1 MKTKIFKKS
10 LIALAVIPF
19 TVSAKITVMITGQ
32 SGVGKSLALNA
43 AANATLNQDITEN
56 NLRFMLGIN
65 RGKSNHTPPP
75 KSGQKFFFN
84 HQDVQ
89 QVVYGQVNSPLP
101 SGTAGSSDTRDFIG
115 YQIKPKI
122 DNWPH
127 GEVLELLDTPGID
140 DTASKENDNSSVDVQ
155 IIRGIESY
163 LREHPDELTAV
174 VIVVSA
180 SCNRLGKGT
189 LKTLHAI
196 RDAFPPEFIERLFIW
211 VNRTSERHPVP
222 EELKNILNENVLKGG
237 DHGYTEISAD
247 HYTKINPIYLAEFNR
262 YLDEQDEISPEV
274 FQRERQETEQS
285 IQAFFQ
291 KIAEFDGPL
300 ITKAYNEFVELKKQ
314 LASNAYNIIQNQLKI
329 DQEIAE
335 EKHVQARFNDRSSL
349 CHELHAAK
357 HYETKTLWDEFT
369 YTTQKL
375 TRLEDKRETRT
386 VTKEVDVTYVVNGDI
401 DAGDVAQASTF
412 GASAGAAA
420 ATVASGPIGWG
431 VGIITGLG
439 NLFLKDKPRIATR
452 KEMRDFDVDVTV
464 PQYDIQE
471 EEKTHQY
478 SYDALKERERTPEE
492 QRKLEEANAIKTSLE
507 ESLNAVK
514 HSLKQKHAQNK
525 QYLAAAQHALKS
537 IQKTDYGQELMADAE
552 QLLSQL
558 QHTLKAQ
565 FPELYKNIS
574 EHAQIESHLQ
584 DFCHRLLLESAN

>member
-1 MKTKIFKKS
+1 MTTQIFKNS

-19 TVSAKITVMITGQ
+19 AVSAKVTVMFTGQ
-32 SGVGKSLALNA
+32 SGVGKSLSLNA
-43 AANATLNQDITEN
+43 AANATLNQEITDN
-56 NLRFMLGIN
+56 NLRFILGVN

-75 KSGQKFFFN
+75 KSGQRFFFN
-84 HQDVQ
+84 TQDVQ

-101 SGTAGSSDTRDFIG
+101 SGTAGSSDTRDFMG

-140 DTASKENDNSSVDVQ
+140 DTASTENDNTSVDVQ

-163 LREHPDELTAV
+163 LKEHPDELTAV

-211 VNRTSERHPVP
+211 VNRTSERYPVP

-262 YLDEQDEISPEV
+262 YLDEQDEISPDI

-285 IQAFFQ
+285 IRAFFQ
-291 KIAEFDGPL
+291 KVAEFDGPL
-300 ITKAYNEFVELKKQ
+300 MTKAYNEFVELKKQ
-314 LASNAYNIIQNQLKI
+314 LARNAYNIIQNQLKI

-335 EKHVQARFNDRSSL
+335 ESHVQARFNDRSSL
-349 CHELHAAK
+349 YNELHAAK
-357 HYETKTLWDEFT
+357 HYETKTLWGELT

-375 TRLEDKRETRT
+375 TRLEDKLETRT
-386 VTKEVDVTYVVNGDI
+386 VTTEIEEAYAINGD
-401 DAGDVAQASTF
+401 DAAEAAAVGAST
-412 GASAGAAA
+412 GAAA
-420 ATVASGPIGWG
+420 AAVASGPVGWG
-431 VGIITGLG
+431 IGLAAG
-439 NLFLKDKPRIATR
+439 LYNLFSKNKPSIGTR
-452 KEMRDFDVDVTV
+452 TEQVEFDVAV
-464 PQYDIQE
+464 PQYDIRE

-478 SYDALKERERTPEE
+478 SYEALKERERTPEE
-492 QRKLEEANAIKTSLE
+492 QRKLNEADAIKTSLE
-507 ESLNAVK
+507 TSLNAVK

-525 QYLAAAQHALKS
+525 HYLAAAQQALKS
-537 IQKTDYGQELMADAE
+537 IQKTDYGQELMADAK
-552 QLLSQL
+552 QVLLQL
-558 QHTLKAQ
+558 QQTLKAQ
-565 FPELYKNIS
+565 FPELYKNVS
-574 EHAQIESHLQ
+574 EHKEIDGHLH
-584 DFCHRLLLESAN
+584 DFCQRLHLESTN